1 MKKKPSIQSQGGAA
15 RAKAMTVKQRSD
27 HAKKM
32 VQAREEKRR
41 REKAEPE
48 RYRKANRML

>member
-1 MKKKPSIQSQGGAA
+1 MKEKPSIQSQGGAA
-15 RAKAMTVKQRSD
+15 RAKAMTAKQRSD

-41 REKAEPE
+41 RERAELE
-48 RYRKANRML
+48 RYRKANAQ